1 VFFTV
6 SHILFILVGSTSGME
21 KEIEFC
27 EGEFEGSVAT
37 MSDREYAE
45 YRKSQRE
52 ADDAR
57 NEERN
62 ALNLSDAKQ
71 GMI

>member
-1 VFFTV
+1 
-6 SHILFILVGSTSGME
+6 ME